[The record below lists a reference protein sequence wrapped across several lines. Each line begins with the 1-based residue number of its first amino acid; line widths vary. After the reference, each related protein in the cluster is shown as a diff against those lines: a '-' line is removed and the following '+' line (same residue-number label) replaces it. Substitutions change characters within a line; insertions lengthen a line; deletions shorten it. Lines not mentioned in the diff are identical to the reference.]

1 MTTFYINQ
9 GICTI
14 NVAVC
19 EMEKRH
25 STKNTVSNRRYFITL
40 IVSIHVQIENIRS

>member
-1 MTTFYINQ
+1 MFYLHQ

-19 EMEKRH
+19 EIEKRH
-25 STKNTVSNRRYFITL
+25 SSENAVSNWRYFITL
-40 IVSIHVQIENIRS
+40 IVSIHVQIANIRS